1 MVQKRPL
8 DDEQIFVSFKHPR
21 QVGNSKELVSFSES
35 VFPEDVSKKPQTLEN
50 GWAKDN
56 DKGEE
61 KLSDDIFYDLPK
73 GGEDVETSAPG
84 SFTISSWTTSSTS
97 EEDSLLE
104 APFHGS
110 FSDCFNPERPIRT
123 LAQSE
128 DIYSFLLDHPP
139 RKSVSIGPEHQADVP
154 LWGAQGTNNN
164 SNNLD
169 TSEAVSN
176 SDLEDEKRL
185 MGTCVIPMP
194 DSDLSA
200 DTGCIVG
207 IGRTDCSCED
217 EDSVRCV
224 RQHILEAREKLIK
237 TIGPKRFGEL
247 GFSDMGEQVAQRWSE
262 EEEQL
267 FHEVVFS
274 NPALLGKNFWDNLST
289 VFPSRKKNE
298 IVSYY
303 FNVFMLV
310 KRAGQNRYDPINVD
324 SDNDEWQGSNDYG
337 DNRLAVTED
346 EDSVVESP
354 ICQNVP
360 GYYQS
365 WKDNLQEYDEE
376 VVDDTCDDNVNVD
389 MFGGG
394 TKQILDRCYG
404 LVDNCSTC
412 PIAQLQDKISW
423 DEKGDQEVQDDS
435 CLSFDAAAASQ
446 ENQLKSEEGNHW
458 SGGFNGSSNRGDH
471 EYVLEPCDTKIWDA
485 GYMTCPENKVDFL
498 PTCNMIEEVFGK
510 ESWNY
515 KARDGKNLG

>member
-1 MVQKRPL
+1 MSGTCSGFNMVQKRPL
-8 DDEQIFVSFKHPR
+8 DDERIFVSFKHPR
-21 QVGNSKELVSFSES
+21 QVGHTKELVSFSES
-35 VFPEDVSKKPQTLEN
+35 VFPEDGSKKPQTLEN

-61 KLSDDIFYDLPK
+61 KLSDDIFSYLPK
-73 GGEDVETSAPG
+73 GGEETSVPG

-110 FSDCFNPERPIRT
+110 FPDCFNPERPIRT

-154 LWGAQGTNNN
+154 LWGAPGTNNN
-164 SNNLD
+164 SNHLD

-176 SDLEDEKRL
+176 SDLEDEKQL

-224 RQHILEAREKLIK
+224 RQHISEAREKLIK
-237 TIGPKRFGEL
+237 TIGPKRFEEL

-267 FHEVVFS
+267 FHQVVFS
-274 NPALLGKNFWDNLST
+274 NPASLGKNFWDNLST
-289 VFPSRKKNE
+289 VFPSRTKEE

-310 KRAGQNRYDPINVD
+310 KRAGQNRYDPINVTVTMM
-324 SDNDEWQGSNDYG
+324 NG
-337 DNRLAVTED
+337 RAVM
-346 EDSVVESP
+346 
-354 ICQNVP
+354 I
-360 GYYQS
+360 
-365 WKDNLQEYDEE
+365 
-376 VVDDTCDDNVNVD
+376 
-389 MFGGG
+389 M
-394 TKQILDRCYG
+394 QILDGCYG

-435 CLSFDAAAASQ
+435 CTSFDAAAASQ

-458 SGGFNGSSNRGDH
+458 WVVSMDLATEVTMNMSWSLVIRKSG
-471 EYVLEPCDTKIWDA
+471 
-485 GYMTCPENKVDFL
+485 M
-498 PTCNMIEEVFGK
+498 
-510 ESWNY
+510 
-515 KARDGKNLG
+515 LGI